1 MFYALSYALKFE
13 QNVGCFVW
21 GGKNGM
27 GCFVG
32 GGGGGTKTAWNVLS
46 GGQIFAGCFVR
57 AVKNS
62 LGCFVPECF
71 VLHSITTV
79 RM

>member
-32 GGGGGTKTAWNVLS
+32 GGGNKNS
-46 GGQIFAGCFVR
+46 MECFVR
-57 AVKNS
+57 GAN
-62 LGCFVPECF
+62 LCRMFCPGCQK
-71 VLHSITTV
+71 
-79 RM
+79 